1 MKIYDL
7 HDEQGQVFA
16 FEISSLVGRRGAQRI
31 AARVPRARLIAL
43 PRDRRE
49 RIEGVFCLFEVG
61 GVRFQIW
68 EPFNDNS
75 RFWIGPDPVQ
85 LTPHLAGVREAFA
98 EANPWAAFFALAG

>member
-7 HDEQGQVFA
+7 HDKQGQVFA

-31 AARVPRARLIAL
+31 AARVHRARFIAL
-43 PRDRRE
+43 PNDRRE

-61 GVRFQIW
+61 AVRFQIW

-85 LTPHLAGVREAFA
+85 LTPHLAAVRDVFA
-98 EANPWAAFFALAG
+98 EANPWAAFFAITG